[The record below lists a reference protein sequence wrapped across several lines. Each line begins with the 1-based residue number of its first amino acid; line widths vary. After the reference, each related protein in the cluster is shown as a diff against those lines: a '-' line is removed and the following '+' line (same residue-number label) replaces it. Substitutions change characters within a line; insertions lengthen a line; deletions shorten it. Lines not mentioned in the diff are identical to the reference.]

1 MEPILQTKLS
11 FAPWADPRTARLPGV
26 IPFELDD
33 WLEVDTAYGAQ
44 MALRDQLIATTPE
57 EVVALDESARP
68 AALELLDMLLGLLP
82 GLGFGVTSD
91 EVTRPDGVTVALDR
105 DWPMHTMGRLLQCDI
120 CLMQPDPTGET
131 DESVLTGAVLC
142 FPSGWRLRQKFM
154 KPMLRIHQPIEIYTP
169 DLAARVQRM
178 MNGVQ
183 EGRGLMRGTAS
194 RSDAHLCD
202 PRSEGE
208 LRHGTNTSKYI
219 RVERQS
225 LVRLPETRAVV
236 FTIHT
241 QVVEPSALTPEQAE
255 ALKERPIRLA
265 D

>member
-1 MEPILQTKLS
+1 MDPILQTKLS

-26 IPFELDD
+26 IPFELTD
-33 WLEVDTAYGAQ
+33 WLEIDTAYAAQ
-44 MALRDQLIATTPE
+44 MALRDRLISKTPE

-68 AALELLDMLLGLLP
+68 AALELFDMLLELLP
-82 GLGFGVTSD
+82 GLGFDLSD
-91 EVTRPDGVTVALDR
+91 TEITRPDGVTVPLDR
-105 DWPMHTMGRLLQCDI
+105 DQPMHMMGRLLQCDI
-120 CLMQPDPTGET
+120 CLMQPDPSGET
-131 DESVLTGAVLC
+131 DESVLTGGVLC
-142 FPSGWRLRQKFM
+142 FPSGWRLPQKFM
-154 KPMLRIHQPIEIYTP
+154 KPMLRIHKPIEVYTP

-183 EGRGLMRGTAS
+183 VGRGLMRGTAS

-208 LRHGTNTSKYI
+208 LRHGMSTSKYI

-225 LVRLPETRAVV
+225 LVRLPETRAVA

-241 QVVEPSALTPEQAE
+241 QVVEPASLTPEQAA
-255 ALKERPIRLA
+255 ALEERPIRLA